1 MMATGKAMES
11 KPNMNDVVMVG
22 GLAFLLGCVL
32 AWLVTKLA
40 LAQKVLQARAD
51 QEIAVAQ
58 YEAQLQQARQS
69 LGEHVAQYHELQQL
83 QQEGQQHYQEAKTQ
97 IARLNVLLSQERL
110 QHEEKIALLNEARET
125 LGHQFKTL
133 AADIMAEQSKQFSV
147 QNQQSMA
154 HILTPIQVKMADF
167 STLVQTTYEKE
178 AKERLTLENE
188 LKRLQ
193 TLNSQ
198 LNQDAVALTRALT
211 GQNHKAQGNWGEMV
225 LSRILESSGLTLGR
239 EYETQSSGI
248 VEDDSGSLRRM
259 QPDVVIHLPENKHIV
274 IDAKVSLNAYLRY
287 TRAEDEGARAQAL
300 KEHVAAVRQ
309 HVEGLSKKTY
319 QDIKELNTLDFVF
332 MFMPVE
338 PAYML
343 ALQHD
348 DGLFEACFEKRIMIV
363 GPSTLLATLRTVS
376 SLWRTEQQ
384 NQNALNI
391 AAQGGKLYDKFVG
404 LVLTLE
410 KLGKQMGTAQ
420 DSYEQVMRQLQT
432 GRGNLIGQ
440 AEKLQALG
448 VSANKRLPEYYRQD
462 EEDDEASAAALDQEN
477 ED

>member
-1 MMATGKAMES
+1 
-11 KPNMNDVVMVG
+11 MNDAVIIGVLALLVG
-22 GLAFLLGCVL
+22 ALL

-40 LAQKVLQARAD
+40 LAQKVLQARAE
-51 QEIAVAQ
+51 QAVAVAQ
-58 YEAQLQQARQS
+58 YEAQLQQAHQS
-69 LGEHVAQYHELQQL
+69 LADHLAQHQALQAAQYDL
-83 QQEGQQHYQEAKTQ
+83 QEAHQ
-97 IARLNVLLSQERL
+97 EALAQQARLDVLLLQERR
-110 QHEEKIALLNEARET
+110 QYEEKIVLLTEAKEALS
-125 LGHQFKTL
+125 HQFKVL
-133 AADIMAEQSKQFSV
+133 AAEILAEQSKQFSA

-154 HILTPIQVKMADF
+154 TILTPIHTKMTDF
-167 STLVQTTYEKE
+167 STLVQNTYEKE
-178 AKERLTLENE
+178 SKERLTLENE

-193 TLNSQ
+193 ALNSQ
-198 LNQDAVALTRALT
+198 LNEDAVALTRALT
-211 GQNHKAQGNWGEMV
+211 GQNHKTQGNWGEMV
-225 LSRILESSGLTLGR
+225 LSRILESAGLTLGR

-287 TRAEDEGARAQAL
+287 TRAEDEATRAQAL

-309 HVEGLSKKTY
+309 HVESLSKKTY
-319 QDIKELNTLDFVF
+319 QDIKELNSLDFVF
-332 MFMPVE
+332 LFMPIE
-338 PAYML
+338 PAYLL

-348 DGLFEACFEKRIMIV
+348 EGLFEACFEKRIMIV
-363 GPSTLLATLRTVS
+363 GPSTLLATLRTVA

-384 NQNALNI
+384 NQNALHI

-448 VSANKRLPEYYRQD
+448 VAANKRLPDYYRQD
-462 EEDDEASAAALDQEN
+462 DDGDEPDLEDKD
-477 ED
+477 

>member
-1 MMATGKAMES
+1 MKA
-11 KPNMNDVVMVG
+11 KFIMNDAVVISLV
-22 GLAFLLGCVL
+22 AFLVGVLL
-32 AWLVTKLA
+32 AWLASKVIW
-40 LAQKVLQARAD
+40 AQKMLQVRSEQAM
-51 QEIAVAQ
+51 AQ
-58 YEAQLQQARQS
+58 AQVEAQLQQARLS
-69 LGEHVAQYHELQQL
+69 IGEHVAQYHELQANFHDL
-83 QQEGQQHYQEAKTQ
+83 QQSHQDVLSEQT
-97 IARLNVLLSQERL
+97 RLNVLLSQERL
-110 QHEEKIALLNEARET
+110 QHEEKMNLLLEAKEA
-125 LGHQFKTL
+125 LGHQFKAL
-133 AADIMAEQSKQFSV
+133 ATDILVEQSKQFSA

-154 HILTPIQVKMADF
+154 SILTPIQAKMTDF
-167 STLVQTTYEKE
+167 STLVQNTYEKE

-193 TLNSQ
+193 VLNSQ
-198 LNQDAVALTRALT
+198 LNDDAIALTRALT
-211 GQNHKAQGNWGEMV
+211 GQNHKTQGNWGEMV
-225 LSRILESSGLTLGR
+225 LSRILECSGLTLGR

-248 VEDDSGSLRRM
+248 VEDVSGQLRRM

-287 TRAEDEGARAQAL
+287 TRAENESEQAQAL

-319 QDIKELNTLDFVF
+319 QDIKELNSLDFVF

-348 DGLFEACFEKRIMIV
+348 DGLFETCFEKRIMIV

-391 AAQGGKLYDKFVG
+391 AIQGGKLYDKIVN
-404 LVLTLE
+404 LVSTLE

-432 GRGNLIGQ
+432 GRGHLIGQ
-440 AEKLQALG
+440 AEKLHALG
-448 VSANKRLPEYYRQD
+448 VAANKRLPEYYRQD
-462 EEDDEASAAALDQEN
+462 DETDDSESVEDIN
-477 ED
+477 

>member
-1 MMATGKAMES
+1 
-11 KPNMNDVVMVG
+11 MNDVGVVG
-22 GLAFLLGCVL
+22 VLALLAGALV

-40 LAQKVLQARAD
+40 LAQKVLQAQSA
-51 QEIAVAQ
+51 QAVAVAQ
-58 YEAQLQQARQS
+58 YEAQLQQARLS
-69 LGEHVAQYHELQQL
+69 IGEHMAQYNELQANHHDL
-83 QQEGQQHYQEAKTQ
+83 QQSHQEALAQ
-97 IARLNVLLSQERL
+97 QARLNVLLSQTRV
-110 QHEEKIALLNEARET
+110 QHEEKVALLIEAKEA
-125 LGHQFKTL
+125 LGHQFKVL
-133 AADIMAEQSKQFSV
+133 AADILAEQSKQFSA

-154 HILTPIQVKMADF
+154 TILTPIHTKMTDF
-167 STLVQTTYEKE
+167 STLVQNTYEKE

-193 TLNSQ
+193 VLNSQ

-211 GQNHKAQGNWGEMV
+211 GQNHKTQGNWGEMV

-239 EYETQSSGI
+239 EYQTQSSGV

-259 QPDVVIHLPENKHIV
+259 QPDVVIYLPENKHIV

-287 TRAEDEGARAQAL
+287 TRAEDDAERAQAL

-309 HVEGLSKKTY
+309 HVESLSKKTY
-319 QDIKELNTLDFVF
+319 QDIKELNSLDFVF

-448 VSANKRLPEYYRQD
+448 VAANKRLPDYYRQD
-462 EEDDEASAAALDQEN
+462 DDADELDGT
-477 ED
+477 DTD